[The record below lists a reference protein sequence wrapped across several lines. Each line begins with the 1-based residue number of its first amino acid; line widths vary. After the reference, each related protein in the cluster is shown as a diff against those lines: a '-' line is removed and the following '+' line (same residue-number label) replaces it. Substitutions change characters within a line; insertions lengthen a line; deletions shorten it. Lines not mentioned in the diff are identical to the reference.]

1 MKIAM
6 VASEINPLCKSGGLA
21 DVVYALSKELVV
33 SGEEVIC
40 VLPFYK
46 SIKDAATLKFA
57 RVGTFTVN
65 VGWRRVDANV
75 YKTYIDGILYYLID
89 NETYFGRDSLYG
101 YFDDGERFA
110 FFTMAAAGL
119 FEFVGFKPD
128 VIHIHDWQ
136 PGMLPVVVREG
147 LFPYVADSKFV
158 LTIHNEAFQGMLD
171 RYFLNDFY
179 CLSDYLYDCGA
190 VRFYDQVSTLKA
202 AIVYC
207 DKVTTVSPSHAQEL
221 LTEVGGKGLHEVLA
235 QKGENF
241 VGIVNG
247 IDQGEWDP
255 SSDPFIVKNYGPN
268 AFKTA
273 KKDCKTH
280 LLSSFGMDVSES
292 KPVYGIVSRLT
303 SQKGLGL
310 VLASAE
316 GIVKRGGALVVLGS
330 GEYGLEEAFESL
342 HRQYPKQVGYYRGYS
357 FQLAHDIY
365 AGADFFLMPSLFEP
379 CGIGQMIAERYG
391 TLPIVRETGGLK
403 DTVVAYR
410 GDNAN
415 EATGF
420 SFADFDLDGIG
431 YAIELAEKTMKDKKV
446 FGTLVKNALKADHS
460 WAKPCREYLNLY
472 LAAIGR

>member
-89 NETYFGRDSLYG
+89 NETYFGRDALYG

-119 FEFVGFKPD
+119 FEFVGFNPD

-207 DKVTTVSPSHAQEL
+207 DKVTTVSPC
-221 LTEVGGKGLHEVLA
+221 
-235 QKGENF
+235 
-241 VGIVNG
+241 
-247 IDQGEWDP
+247 W
-255 SSDPFIVKNYGPN
+255 
-268 AFKTA
+268 
-273 KKDCKTH
+273 
-280 LLSSFGMDVSES
+280 
-292 KPVYGIVSRLT
+292 
-303 SQKGLGL
+303 
-310 VLASAE
+310 
-316 GIVKRGGALVVLGS
+316 
-330 GEYGLEEAFESL
+330 
-342 HRQYPKQVGYYRGYS
+342 HRQRHRPRRMGS
-357 FQLAHDIY
+357 FFRSIHRQKL
-365 AGADFFLMPSLFEP
+365 
-379 CGIGQMIAERYG
+379 
-391 TLPIVRETGGLK
+391 
-403 DTVVAYR
+403 
-410 GDNAN
+410 
-415 EATGF
+415 
-420 SFADFDLDGIG
+420 
-431 YAIELAEKTMKDKKV
+431 
-446 FGTLVKNALKADHS
+446 
-460 WAKPCREYLNLY
+460 WAKCLQNRQKRLQNPPPFLVWDGCEREQTRLWHRQQ
-472 LAAIGR
+472 IDEPKGPRPRFV